1 MNITPEQL
9 ALLPMWYVAFLL
21 SLTCHEGS
29 HALTARLGGDPT
41 ASKAGQASLNPIP
54 HILREPMGTIVFP
67 LITYF
72 FSGWMM
78 GWASAPFDPAWQ
90 RRYPRR
96 AAAMALAGPA
106 ANFLLAAI
114 AGVGLRI
121 GYANGAFAR
130 VDGISL
136 TQLFAAPQSGIAE
149 GAARFLSILFT
160 LNVLLGTFNLIPLP
174 PLDGASVITIAMPH
188 RLALRYLE
196 LSYNRTFA
204 LIGLVV
210 AWQICNPLF
219 GPVYGIALDLL
230 YLGVRT

>member
-29 HALTARLGGDPT
+29 HALAAKLGGDPT
-41 ASKAGQASLNPIP
+41 AAAAGQASLNPIP
-54 HILREPMGTIVFP
+54 HVLREPVGTIIFP
-67 LITYF
+67 LVTYF

-78 GWASAPFDPAWQ
+78 GWASAPFDPKWQ

-114 AGVGLRI
+114 AGIGMRI
-121 GYANGAFAR
+121 GLAAGAFSPGR
-130 VDGISL
+130 FSL
-136 TQLFAAPQSGIAE
+136 THLFAAPQGGIAE
-149 GAARFLSILFT
+149 GLATFLSILFT

-174 PLDGASVITIAMPH
+174 PLDGASVITVAMPR

-210 AWQICNPLF
+210 AWQLCGPLF
-219 GPVYGIALDLL
+219 GPVFGFALELL
-230 YLGVRT
+230 YWRVSV

>member
-29 HALTARLGGDPT
+29 HALAAKLGGDPT
-41 ASKAGQASLNPIP
+41 ASLAGQASLNPIP
-54 HILREPMGTIVFP
+54 HVLREPVGTIIFP
-67 LITYF
+67 LVTYF

-78 GWASAPFDPAWQ
+78 GWASAPFDPNWQ

-114 AGVGLRI
+114 AGIGMRI
-121 GYANGAFAR
+121 GLDSGAFTPVR
-130 VDGISL
+130 LSL
-136 TQLFAAPQSGIAE
+136 TQLVAAPQGGIAE
-149 GAARFLSILFT
+149 GIATFLSILFT

-174 PLDGASVITIAMPH
+174 PLDGASVITVAMPH

-196 LSYNRTFA
+196 LSRNRTFA

-210 AWQICNPLF
+210 AWQLCGPLF
-219 GPVYGIALDLL
+219 GPIFGFALELL
-230 YLGVRT
+230 YWRVRV